1 LLNGLLN
8 RFCNQYKQLLSN
20 RQEVAE
26 NYFGYSTDTQNIS
39 SIKAKNDSTS
49 QALTW
54 EVEQTTAKA

>member
-1 LLNGLLN
+1 MQPLYAT
-8 RFCNQYKQLLSN
+8 FKQLS
-20 RQEVAE
+20 RVAE
-26 NYFGYSTDTQNIS
+26 NYLGYGADTQNIS

>member
-1 LLNGLLN
+1 LY
-8 RFCNQYKQLLSN
+8 NQYKQLLSN
-20 RQEVAE
+20 RQGVAQ
-26 NYFGYSTDTQNIS
+26 NNFGYGADTQNIG